1 MAYLPGDLKSSVT
14 LAGFFVVEEKD
25 WAGEQLYAIDGHNDD
40 DPVYTKDLERL
51 FPSQWVAVVHQ
62 VEIRPQGDYH
72 EVVCQ
77 QISGPTVTI
86 RVEPGAL
93 SEVVTITDEGL
104 LELGWEPHDGDQNE
118 PIFWHLIGGDTSL
131 KLRRLEARDREKV
144 LGFELP
150 ADRYLLERVLSS
162 VVDGQATRT
171 INLPVSHAEMR
182 IDARTAQLAPGERH
196 RCVSI
201 ELWFAVGA
209 SEDPLAEMVLI
220 ARSTE
225 NGWSYG
231 YSKHW
236 LDACVELAIP
246 QPYQL
251 PGMSSVL
258 LDPNRA
264 SLLIRL
270 FVRGRIYRD
279 TVMLFAD
286 PPGRLTSASD
296 LPLEM
301 QHALASALEYQR
313 KRVGKPDSPESL
325 RQLRVLEGLLEGGL
339 AARLDSLIDAVD
351 YPLAQSDL
359 SAVYLAERDSKGL
372 EESLVAGLGHIFL
385 ARAEVQVIRRAAED
399 SWYGDLLLRFAFDHG
414 LCSVEVGFSNPPEG
428 QQSSGDEI
436 GFWEMEEYR
445 DFLDDALKSDVLKKL
460 GFDTDDTVFT
470 KAFNTPLFEPDVVGR
485 QVVTFLQAFGLLSS
499 CEVFVGV
506 PAIDPSMPASK
517 VWGSQ

>member
-1 MAYLPGDLKSSVT
+1 MT
-14 LAGFFVVEEKD
+14 LAGFFIAEEKD
-25 WAGEQLYAIDGHNDD
+25 WGGEQLYAIDGHNDD

-62 VEIRPQGDYH
+62 VEIRPRGDCH

-77 QISGPTVTI
+77 PISGPKVTV

-93 SEVVTITDEGL
+93 SEVVTSTDEGL
-104 LELGWEPHDGDQNE
+104 LELGWEPHEGAQNE
-118 PIFWHLIGGDTSL
+118 PIFWHLIGGNTSL

-150 ADRYLLERVLSS
+150 ADRYLLEQVLSS
-162 VVDGQATRT
+162 VVRGQATRAVQ
-171 INLPVSHAEMR
+171 LPVPHQEMR
-182 IDARTAQLAPGERH
+182 IDARIAQLSPGERH
-196 RCVSI
+196 RCVSV

-209 SEDPLAEMVLI
+209 AEDPLAEMALI

-236 LDACVELAIP
+236 LDACIELAIP

-270 FVRGRIYRD
+270 FVRARIYRD

-301 QHALASALEYQR
+301 QHALVSALEYQR
-313 KRVGKPDSPESL
+313 KRVGKPDSPEGL

-339 AARLDSLIDAVD
+339 AARLDSLIDAID
-351 YPLAQSDL
+351 YGFAEADR
-359 SAVYLAERDSKGL
+359 SASYMEERDSKGL
-372 EESLVAGLGHIFL
+372 EESLVAALGHIFL
-385 ARAEVQVIRRAAED
+385 ARAEVQVIRRADED
-399 SWYGDLLLRFAFDHG
+399 SWYGDLILHFTFDHG
-414 LCSVEVGFSNPPEG
+414 LCFVKVGFSNPPEG

-436 GFWEMEEYR
+436 GFWEMEQYLG
-445 DFLDDALKSDVLKKL
+445 FLDNVLKSDVLKKL

-470 KAFNTPLFEPDVVGR
+470 KAFNAPIFEPDVVGR
-485 QVVTFLQAFGLLSS
+485 QVVKCLQAFGLLSS

-517 VWGSQ
+517 VWDSK